1 MASLPKGFFSQKLNG
16 LQSKFREAFATAPA
30 EPLTPA
36 DLALL
41 QRAADVIVQRDMA
54 TPALLFLETVGPMN
68 FLGSQALH
76 FLTPILQ
83 VVFPQR
89 DVERVAE
96 LLERRDTLSR
106 LADLI
111 DARERE
117 RRP

>member
-1 MASLPKGFFSQKLNG
+1 MASRPKGLFSQKLNG

-30 EPLTPA
+30 EPLSPA

-41 QRAADVIVQRDMA
+41 ERAADIIVQRGMA
-54 TPALLFLETVGPMN
+54 TPALLFLESVGPMN

-89 DVERVAE
+89 DVERVAV

-106 LADLI
+106 LAVLI
-111 DARERE
+111 ETRERE
-117 RRP
+117 RHP

>member
-1 MASLPKGFFSQKLNG
+1 MAPLPKGFFSQKLNG
-16 LQSKFREAFATAPA
+16 FQSKFRQAFATAPA

-36 DLALL
+36 DVVLL
-41 QRAADVIVQRDMA
+41 ERAAHVIVQRGMA
-54 TPALLFLETVGPMN
+54 TPALLFLESVAPMN

-89 DVERVAE
+89 DVERVA
-96 LLERRDTLSR
+96 LLVERRDTLAK

-117 RRP
+117 RCP

>member
-1 MASLPKGFFSQKLNG
+1 MASFPRGFFSQKLNG

-36 DLALL
+36 DFALL
-41 QRAADVIVQRDMA
+41 ERAADAIVKRSMA
-54 TPALLFLETVGPMN
+54 TPALLFLESVGPMN

-76 FLTPILQ
+76 FLTPILH

-89 DVERVAE
+89 DVERVAV
-96 LLERRDTLSR
+96 LLERRDTLST
-106 LADLI
+106 LAHLI
-111 DARERE
+111 DTRERE